1 MRTTVF
7 EASKDRRLLRRPAKS
22 LLRTMQPGE
31 AFPNAHW
38 SFSSLLSSRTPAT
51 IATFVL
57 LLLLLLL
64 LSELQTV
71 FFILQWPFSLKVLKH
86 KGWKKT
92 HSHFRLQQGR
102 LSIRL
107 KLIPIKNPIPAK
119 FVYWLFCFRKWGRAF
134 EWIGRQVLRWV
145 AFLLKLKRL
154 INM

>member
-7 EASKDRRLLRRPAKS
+7 EASKDRRLLRRPAMS

-38 SFSSLLSSRTPAT
+38 SFSSLLGSRTPAT

-57 LLLLLLL
+57 LLELLLLL
-64 LSELQTV
+64 FLSELQTV

-107 KLIPIKNPIPAK
+107 KLIPIQKSNASKVCILT
-119 FVYWLFCFRKWGRAF
+119 FLFSQM
-134 EWIGRQVLRWV
+134 RQGFWMNRQ
-145 AFLLKLKRL
+145 AGIKMGSFSFKTKAT
-154 INM
+154 N

>member
-107 KLIPIKNPIPAK
+107 KLIPIQKSNASKVCILT
-119 FVYWLFCFRKWGRAF
+119 FLFWQMRQGFWMNRQAGIK
-134 EWIGRQVLRWV
+134 IGS
-145 AFLLKLKRL
+145 FSLKLRRL